1 MTQLTEVTIKLKL
14 VILSCELLIAVF
26 VEKHCIFTKILLFS
40 ILFQSIDWDSI
51 KWDEL
56 SPEQKW
62 KLEHMRLH
70 EKHRGHEKMHTEMIL
85 ILFATLVISQVALVK
100 WREIYPGSYHVSL

>member
-1 MTQLTEVTIKLKL
+1 MLF
-14 VILSCELLIAVF
+14 LSKNTTSIF
-26 VEKHCIFTKILLFS
+26 HIFTKILLFF

-70 EKHRGHEKMHTEMIL
+70 EKHKGHEKMHTEMIL
-85 ILFATLVISQVALVK
+85 ILFATLVISQIALVK
-100 WREIYPGSYHVSL
+100 WKEIYPGSYHVGRSD